1 MSDEAASGGKSLGRS
16 SAVMAAGTAVSRL
29 LGFVRNWL
37 LVGAVGATGMAAN
50 TFDLAN
56 KLPNMAFAIIAGGA
70 LNVVLVPLIVKAY
83 RHSDAEDRVNRL
95 LTLSGV
101 LLLGITVLLTAGSAV
116 IVTLASGS
124 AWSPAQKALGV
135 TFTLWCMPQ
144 LFFYGVYTLLG
155 QVLNAREKFGPYM
168 WAPVLNN
175 VVSIVG
181 FSAFI
186 ALWGWHTPESTLSD
200 PTSWTVPQISLLAG
214 TATIGVAAQ
223 ALVLLWPLARMGFRF
238 RPAWGARDLGLRT
251 SGKVALW
258 TLAGLCL
265 DQLGVFLT
273 TRVAASADD
282 AARTVGDVA
291 GNSAYSQ
298 ALMIYLLP
306 HSLVT
311 VSILTAMFTS
321 ISASAQAGRRD
332 LVRRDL
338 SHGVRTVGTF
348 TVIASAVLIVLAEPL
363 VRSLVPSMT
372 PGAVDAVGNVLV
384 AMAVGLVPF
393 GAMVLMKWVFY
404 AYEQGRT
411 VFMLQVPV
419 VLVLVGGSFV
429 SMWLL
434 PGEWW
439 VVGIGLSMSLSNVAG
454 VLARSRSLRRLLG
467 GVDGARIVRMHVRA
481 VVAAV
486 VAAVAGVVVRNAV
499 GGGAGSGWLQAVL
512 TCCVVGAVM
521 AVVYYTG
528 LRIMRVSEVD
538 ALAKIVRRV
547 LRRR

>member
-1 MSDEAASGGKSLGRS
+1 MSDDATTHGKGLGRS
-16 SAVMAAGTAVSRL
+16 SAIMAAGTAVSRL

-56 KLPNMAFAIIAGGA
+56 KLPNMVFAIIAGGA

-83 RHSDAEDRVNRL
+83 RHADAENRVNRL
-95 LTLSGV
+95 LTLSGA
-101 LLLGITVLLTAGSAV
+101 LMLGITLLLTAGSSV
-116 IVTLASGS
+116 IVALASGS
-124 AWSPAQKALGV
+124 AWSPAQRALGV

-181 FSAFI
+181 FSTFI

-200 PTSWTVPQISLLAG
+200 PSSWTVPQIGLLAG

-238 RPAWGARDLGLRT
+238 RLAWGPRGLGLRT

-258 TLAGLCL
+258 TIASLCL

-282 AARTVGDVA
+282 AARTVADVA

-321 ISASAQAGRRD
+321 ISASAQEGRRD

-348 TVIASAVLIVLAEPL
+348 TVIASALLVVLAEPL
-363 VRSLVPSMT
+363 VRALVPSMT
-372 PGAVDAVGNVLV
+372 PGAVRAVDDVVV

-393 GAMVLMKWVFY
+393 GAMVLMKMVFY

-411 VFMLQVPV
+411 VFMLQVPI
-419 VLVLVGGSFV
+419 VLVLVGGSFA

-439 VVGIGLSMSLSNVAG
+439 VVGIGASMSLSNVAG

-481 VVAAV
+481 ALAAAV
-486 VAAVAGVVVRNAV
+486 VGVLVRDAV
-499 GGGAGSGWLQAVL
+499 GGGASSGWLQAVL
-512 TCCVVGAVM
+512 TCAVVGAVM
-521 AVVYYTG
+521 AVVYYAG

-538 ALAKIVRRV
+538 SLAMIVRRV

>member
-1 MSDEAASGGKSLGRS
+1 MSDDAASSGKSLGRS

-101 LLLGITVLLTAGSAV
+101 LLLGITLLLTAGSSV
-116 IVTLASGS
+116 IVALASGS
-124 AWSPAQKALGV
+124 AWSPAQRALGV

-155 QVLNAREKFGPYM
+155 QVLNARERFGPYM

-181 FSAFI
+181 FGAFI
-186 ALWGWHTPESTLSD
+186 ALWGWHTPTSTLSD
-200 PTSWTVPQISLLAG
+200 PSSWTVPQIGLLAG

-238 RPAWGARDLGLRT
+238 RLAWGPRGLGLRT

-282 AARTVGDVA
+282 AARTVADVA

-348 TVIASAVLIVLAEPL
+348 TVIASALLIVLAEPL
-363 VRSLVPSMT
+363 VRALVPSMT
-372 PGAVDAVGNVLV
+372 PGAVSAVGRVLV
-384 AMAVGLVPF
+384 AMALGLVPF

-419 VLVLVGGSFV
+419 VLVLVGGSFA

-434 PGEWW
+434 PGQWW
-439 VVGIGLSMSLSNVAG
+439 VVGIGVSMSLSNVAG

-481 VVAAV
+481 VVAAA
-486 VAAVAGVVVRNAV
+486 VAAVVGILVRDAV
-499 GGGAGSGWLQAVL
+499 GGGASSGWLQAVL
-512 TCCVVGAVM
+512 TCCVVGAAM
-521 AVVYYTG
+521 AVVYYVG
-528 LRIMRVSEVD
+528 LRLMRVSEVD

>member
-1 MSDEAASGGKSLGRS
+1 MSDDTATGGGLGRS

-29 LGFVRNWL
+29 LGFVRNAL
-37 LVGAVGATGMAAN
+37 LVGAIGATGMAAN

-83 RHSDAEDRVNRL
+83 RHPDAQDRVNRL

-101 LLLGITVLLTAGSAV
+101 LLLGLTVVLTAGSSV
-116 IVTLASGS
+116 IVALASGS
-124 AWSPAQKALGV
+124 AWTPEQRALGV

-155 QVLNAREKFGPYM
+155 QVLNARRRFGPFM

-181 FSAFI
+181 FGAFI
-186 ALWGWHTPESTLSD
+186 ALWGWHSPRSSLSD
-200 PTSWTVPQISLLAG
+200 PSSWTTPQIGLLAG
-214 TATIGVAAQ
+214 TATLGVAAQ
-223 ALVLLWPLARMGFRF
+223 ALVLLWPLARMNFRYRF
-238 RPAWGARDLGLRT
+238 AWGPRGIGLRT

-258 TLAGLCL
+258 TLAGLSL
-265 DQLGVFLT
+265 DQFGVFIT

-282 AARTVGDVA
+282 AARTVADVA

-298 ALMIYLLP
+298 ALMLYLLP

-348 TVIASAVLIVLAEPL
+348 TVIASAILVVLAEPA
-363 VRSLVPSMT
+363 VRTLVPSMT
-372 PGAVDAVGNVLV
+372 PGAVEAVGRVVV

-404 AYEQGRT
+404 AYEEGRT
-411 VFMLQVPV
+411 VFLLQVPV
-419 VLVLVGGSFV
+419 FGVLVLGSLA

-434 PGEWW
+434 PGQWW
-439 VVGIGLSMSLSNVAG
+439 VVGIGVSMSLSNVAG
-454 VLARSRSLRRLLG
+454 VLARSRSLSRLLG

-481 VVAAV
+481 L
-486 VAAVAGVVVRNAV
+486 VAAVAAAVVGTLVLRAL
-499 GGGAGSGWLQAVL
+499 GAGPDASWLRAAVA
-512 TCCVVGAVM
+512 CGVVGAVM
-521 AVVYYTG
+521 SIVYFIG
-528 LRIMRVSEVD
+528 LRIMRVSEID
-538 ALAKIVRRV
+538 ALVAIGRRF

>member
-1 MSDEAASGGKSLGRS
+1 MSDDAASSGKSLGRS

-101 LLLGITVLLTAGSAV
+101 LLLGITLLLTAGSSV
-116 IVTLASGS
+116 IVALASGS
-124 AWSPAQKALGV
+124 AWSPAQRALGV

-181 FSAFI
+181 FGAFI
-186 ALWGWHTPESTLSD
+186 ALWGWHTPTSTLSD
-200 PTSWTVPQISLLAG
+200 PSSWTVPQIGLLAG

-238 RPAWGARDLGLRT
+238 RLAWGPRGLGLRT

-282 AARTVGDVA
+282 AARTVADVA

-311 VSILTAMFTS
+311 VSILTAMFTT

-348 TVIASAVLIVLAEPL
+348 TVIASALLIVLAEPL
-363 VRSLVPSMT
+363 VRALVPSMT
-372 PGAVDAVGNVLV
+372 PGAVSAVGRVLV
-384 AMAVGLVPF
+384 AMALGLVPF

-419 VLVLVGGSFV
+419 VLVLVGGSFA

-434 PGEWW
+434 PAQWW
-439 VVGIGLSMSLSNVAG
+439 VVGIGVSMSLSNVAG

-481 VVAAV
+481 VVAAA
-486 VAAVAGVVVRNAV
+486 VAAVVGILVRDAV
-499 GGGAGSGWLQAVL
+499 GGGASSG
-512 TCCVVGAVM
+512 
-521 AVVYYTG
+521 
-528 LRIMRVSEVD
+528 
-538 ALAKIVRRV
+538 
-547 LRRR
+547 

>member
-1 MSDEAASGGKSLGRS
+1 MSDDAASSGKSLGRS

-101 LLLGITVLLTAGSAV
+101 LLLGITLLLTAGSSV
-116 IVTLASGS
+116 IVALASGS
-124 AWSPAQKALGV
+124 AWSPAQRALGV

-181 FSAFI
+181 FGAFI
-186 ALWGWHTPESTLSD
+186 ALWGWHTPTSTLSD
-200 PTSWTVPQISLLAG
+200 PSSWTVPQIGLLAG

-238 RPAWGARDLGLRT
+238 RLAWGPRGLGLRT

-282 AARTVGDVA
+282 AARTVADVA

-311 VSILTAMFTS
+311 VSILTAMFTT

-348 TVIASAVLIVLAEPL
+348 TVIASALLIVLAEPL
-363 VRSLVPSMT
+363 VRALVPSMT
-372 PGAVDAVGNVLV
+372 PDAVSAVGRVLV
-384 AMAVGLVPF
+384 AMALGLVPF

-419 VLVLVGGSFV
+419 VLVLVGGSFA

-434 PGEWW
+434 PGQWW
-439 VVGIGLSMSLSNVAG
+439 VVGIGVSMSLSNVAG

-481 VVAAV
+481 AVAAAVAAV
-486 VAAVAGVVVRNAV
+486 VGILVRDAV
-499 GGGAGSGWLQAVL
+499 GGGASSGWLQAVL
-512 TCCVVGAVM
+512 TCCVVGAAM
-521 AVVYYTG
+521 GVVYYVG
-528 LRIMRVSEVD
+528 LRLMRVSEVD